1 VKGATVIPTRIRTK
15 SERGTA
21 LIETAVV
28 LPMILL
34 VGISIFE
41 FGRAFET
48 WQVMTNAAREGA
60 RVAVLPSATSDQVK
74 ERVTTY
80 LKAGVLVN
88 VSNVNV
94 AVDSTTVSLGGGVT
108 APGTQVTLTYPF
120 QFIVL
125 KPIAQ
130 LVTKTTTLGRPLN
143 LTAQAVMRNE

>member
-1 VKGATVIPTRIRTK
+1 MIATRTGMT

-21 LIETAVV
+21 LIETAIV
-28 LPMILL
+28 LPMVLL
-34 VGISIFE
+34 VCISIFE

-60 RVAVLPSATSDQVK
+60 RVAVLPNSTVDQVK
-74 ERVTTY
+74 ARVTTY
-80 LKAGVLVN
+80 LTVGALVN

-94 AVDSTTVSLGGGVT
+94 AVVPTTVSLGAGIT
-108 APGTQVTLTYPF
+108 APGSQVTLTYPF
-120 QFIVL
+120 QFMVL

-130 LVTKTTTLGRPLN
+130 LVVRSTTLGRPLT

>member
-1 VKGATVIPTRIRTK
+1 VTATRIGVK

-21 LIETAVV
+21 LIETSIV
-28 LPMILL
+28 LPMLLL
-34 VGISIFE
+34 VCISILE

-60 RVAVLPSATSDQVK
+60 RVAVLPNSTTDQVK
-74 ERVTTY
+74 ARVTTY

-88 VSNVNV
+88 VTNVNV
-94 AVDSTTVSLGGGVT
+94 AVDPTTVSLGGGTT
-108 APGTQVTLTYPF
+108 APGSQVTLTYPF
-120 QFIVL
+120 QFMVL

-130 LVTKTTTLGRPLN
+130 LVTKNTTLGRPLT